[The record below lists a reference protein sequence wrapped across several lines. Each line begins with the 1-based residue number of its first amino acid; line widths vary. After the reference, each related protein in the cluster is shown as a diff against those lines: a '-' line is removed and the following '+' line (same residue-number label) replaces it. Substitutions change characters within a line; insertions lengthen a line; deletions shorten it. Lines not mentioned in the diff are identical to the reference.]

1 MEKWEVEQKK
11 QEGGKEEVEVVE
23 IKSAWLA
30 LRVDARLYNIKAN
43 SFLSNWN

>member
-1 MEKWEVEQKK
+1 M
-11 QEGGKEEVEVVE
+11 VE

-43 SFLSNWN
+43 SFLSKLTLELRVFERVCALVIYF

>member
-1 MEKWEVEQKK
+1 M
-11 QEGGKEEVEVVE
+11 VE

-43 SFLSNWN
+43 SFFIKVNIGIESV